1 MCDHKHSRT
10 FIEDL
15 INSFLME
22 EIIPD
27 ILIDILSGKKY
38 LVSID
43 VCDITYMYDV
53 CPKCCD
59 FMLKTH

>member
-1 MCDHKHSRT
+1 
-10 FIEDL
+10 
-15 INSFLME
+15 ME

>member
-1 MCDHKHSRT
+1 MRDHKHSRKL
-10 FIEDL
+10 IEDL

-38 LVSID
+38 LVSIYLCVILHTCTMD
-43 VCDITYMYDV
+43 VISVVTSC
-53 CPKCCD
+53 
-59 FMLKTH
+59 

>member
-1 MCDHKHSRT
+1 MCDYKHSRK

-38 LVSID
+38 LVSIN
-43 VCDITYMYDV
+43 VRDISYMYNV
-53 CPKCCD
+53 YHKYCD

>member
-1 MCDHKHSRT
+1 
-10 FIEDL
+10 
-15 INSFLME
+15 ME

-43 VCDITYMYDV
+43 VCDITYRYMYNV
-53 CPKCCD
+53 CHKCCD